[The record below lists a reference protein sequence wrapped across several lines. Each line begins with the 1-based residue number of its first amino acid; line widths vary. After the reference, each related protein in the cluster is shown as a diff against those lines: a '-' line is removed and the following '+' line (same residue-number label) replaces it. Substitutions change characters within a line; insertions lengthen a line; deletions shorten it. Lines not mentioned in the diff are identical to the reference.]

1 LNFNFTLEKLLVPNG
16 SRVIPPPGLQIY
28 LLPSVTLTLGRL
40 SPGLQICLL
49 FSVTL
54 SFGLLCASCY
64 DTVSIY
70 SNMYVPELLKM
81 RQTVQCTLVLVSF
94 LERLCRC
101 SGHSSWCCCPWHILN
116 PSLAVLKSSKR
127 FCLIIIWSGL
137 ILSALQA
144 VPSAADIVAVPS
156 AADIVV
162 SGFVTKCKQTQTEPQ
177 MLLTY

>member
-1 LNFNFTLEKLLVPNG
+1 
-16 SRVIPPPGLQIY
+16 VIPPPGLQIY

-94 LERLCRC
+94 QSITWRDFVVVVATHL
-101 SGHSSWCCCPWHILN
+101 
-116 PSLAVLKSSKR
+116 
-127 FCLIIIWSGL
+127 
-137 ILSALQA
+137 
-144 VPSAADIVAVPS
+144 DVAVHDTS
-156 AADIVV
+156 
-162 SGFVTKCKQTQTEPQ
+162 
-177 MLLTY
+177 